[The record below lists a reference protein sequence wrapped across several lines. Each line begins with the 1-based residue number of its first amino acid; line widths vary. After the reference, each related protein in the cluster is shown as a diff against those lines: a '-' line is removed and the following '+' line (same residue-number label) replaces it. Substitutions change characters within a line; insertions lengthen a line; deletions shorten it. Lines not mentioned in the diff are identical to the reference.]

1 MSDFTPDPRLR
12 SDLETVFGPLEL
24 RALESLWAREDAAT
38 VRDLLP
44 AFPGV
49 AYTTL
54 MTTLDRLHRKGYCTR
69 NRAGRA
75 FAYRPR
81 WTRDQLS
88 AELAGRALTT
98 LLPAATSSIRP
109 ILSMFVDEVSRRD
122 QALLD
127 ELEALVREKREEPR

>member
-1 MSDFTPDPRLR
+1 MPDVTRDPRLR
-12 SDLETVFGPLEL
+12 ADLQTVFGPLEL
-24 RALESLWAREDAAT
+24 RALEALWARGDAAT
-38 VRDLLP
+38 VRELLP

-69 NRAGRA
+69 ARDGRA
-75 FAYRPR
+75 FSYRPR

-98 LLPAATSSIRP
+98 LLPATASSIRP
-109 ILSMFVDEVSRRD
+109 LLSMFVDEVSRRD
-122 QALLD
+122 GALLD
-127 ELEALVREKREEPR
+127 ELEALVREKREEPK